1 MKYTL
6 PALPYAVDALEP
18 YIDTLTMTIHHTKH
32 HQAYV
37 DNLNAALDKH
47 PELADIPLEAL
58 LSNLNAVPDDIRVAV
73 RNHGGGTY
81 NHNLYWKSMAPAI
94 GQQPEGALL
103 KALIRDF
110 GSLDAFK
117 ESLSI
122 AAKIRFGS
130 GWAWLIVTPE
140 KILKVV
146 SSANQDVPFGE
157 GKPILCLDVWEHA
170 YYLLYQNRRPDYIGA
185 FWNIVNWDE
194 VARNFAAIL

>member
-47 PELADIPLEAL
+47 PELADTPLEAL

-73 RNHGGGTY
+73 CNHGGGTY
-81 NHNLYWKSMAPAI
+81 NHNLYWKSLAPAT
-94 GQQPEGALL
+94 GKQPEGALL

-110 GSLDAFK
+110 GSLEAFK
-117 ESLSI
+117 ESLSN
-122 AAKIRFGS
+122 AAKTRFGS

-140 KILKVV
+140 KTLKVV

-170 YYLLYQNRRPDYIGA
+170 YYLLYQNRRPDYISA